1 MSTAPEEFAMNST
14 TEASHRGPGTFGR
27 NIPDSFGINLFAEDP
42 DLMPLLG
49 LYLDPQ
55 LLKSLAP
62 HLNRLGEMAGGEME
76 QLAST
81 ADKEGPR
88 LQPRTRTGVPT
99 SEVIYHPAYLELE
112 RIGYEQF
119 AMHAVSHVPG
129 MLGWPDVMPPLAKYV
144 LFYLYGQVE
153 HGLTCPL
160 NMTDAFTRTLKKHGS
175 PELIEKYLSR
185 LTTLD
190 MKQLL
195 QGGMLVT
202 EQHAG
207 SDVSQ
212 TETEAHLENGVWKL
226 RGQKWFCSNASADL
240 MLVLARPDTAPS
252 GWAGVS
258 LFLMPK
264 HKDDGS
270 HNDYRIVALKDKVC
284 TKSMATGEIQ
294 MEGAE
299 AYLMGEVGR
308 GFQQI
313 AEMMSASRMS
323 NSIRSAAL
331 MRRAYTESR
340 HFARNRLAFGKPIDQ
355 LPLMRKQLSKM
366 EVVVEQGR
374 SFAFHTAEI
383 LRRAD
388 EGEPGMEKLVR
399 ILTPLAKYRVCR
411 DARKVTADAM
421 EAHGGIGII
430 EEWPHSRLMRDS
442 FTMTIGEGTATVNA
456 LDVYRCIQ
464 KQDTLSAFEAH
475 FQALLGEVS
484 DQDLQ
489 QKLTRRLQ
497 KIVPF
502 VRDCALQ
509 RHEELAREA
518 SSSLFHLGSTIIIA
532 WEASHA
538 GLEHRLDYARAIL
551 HHRLDGQFPRLFGMM
566 ATDLDR

>member
-1 MSTAPEEFAMNST
+1 MT
-14 TEASHRGPGTFGR
+14 TLTHKPPEASARAPKPFGR
-27 NIPDSFGINLFAEDP
+27 NIPDSYGLNLCAEDR
-42 DLMPLLG
+42 DLMPLLA
-49 LYLDPQ
+49 LYLEPQ
-55 LLKSLAP
+55 LLQTLAP
-62 HLNRLGEMAGGEME
+62 HLHRLGAMAGGEME
-76 QLAST
+76 TLASI

-88 LQPRTRTGVPT
+88 LQARTRTGVPS
-99 SEVIYHPAYLELE
+99 SEVIYHPAYQELE
-112 RIGYEQF
+112 RIGYSEF
-119 AMHAVSHVPG
+119 GMHAVSHVPG
-129 MLGWPDVMPPLAKYV
+129 LFGWPQTLPPLAKYV

-160 NMTDAFTRTLKKHGS
+160 NMTDAFTRTLKKYGS
-175 PELIEKYLSR
+175 AELIERYLPR
-185 LTTLD
+185 LTSLD
-190 MKQLL
+190 MQQLY

-212 TETEAHLENGVWKL
+212 TETEARLDDGVWRL
-226 RGQKWFCSNASADL
+226 WGQKWFCSNASADL
-240 MLVLARPDTAPS
+240 MLVLARPDTAPA

-264 HKDDGS
+264 RKDDGA
-270 HNDYRIVALKDKVC
+270 HNDYRIIALKDKVC

-299 AYLMGEVGR
+299 AHLIGEVGR

-340 HFARNRLAFGKPIDQ
+340 HFARHRIAFGRPIEQ
-355 LPLMRKQLSKM
+355 LPLMRVQLQKM

-388 EGEPGMEKLVR
+388 EGDEAMGRLLR
-399 ILTPLAKYRVCR
+399 IMTPLAKYRVCR

-421 EAHGGIGII
+421 EAHGGVGII
-430 EEWPHSRLMRDS
+430 EEWPHARLMRDT

-464 KQDTLSAFEAH
+464 KQDTLGAFEAH
-475 FQALLGEVS
+475 FEALLGEVG
-484 DQDLQ
+484 DAELQ
-489 QKLTRRLQ
+489 QQLTRRLR
-497 KIVPF
+497 KILPF

-509 RHEELAREA
+509 RREELAREA
-518 SSSLFHLGSTIIIA
+518 ASSLYHLGSAIIIA
-532 WEASHA
+532 WEAAHP
-538 GLEHRLDYARAIL
+538 GLAHRLDYARAIV
-551 HHRLDGQFPRLFGMM
+551 HHRLDAQFPRLFGMM
-566 ATDLDR
+566 ASDLDR

>member
-1 MSTAPEEFAMNST
+1 MNPSTHKTAAPSAS
-14 TEASHRGPGTFGR
+14 EAARHAKPFGR
-27 NIPDSFGINLFAEDP
+27 NIPDSYGLNLFAEDR
-42 DLMPLLG
+42 DLMPLLR

-55 LLKSLAP
+55 LLQVLEP
-62 HLNRLGEMAGGEME
+62 QLHRLGGMAGGEME
-76 QLAST
+76 RLAST
-81 ADKEGPR
+81 ADKETPR
-88 LQPRTRTGVPT
+88 LLARTRIGVPS

-112 RIGYEQF
+112 RIGYSEF
-119 AMHAVSHVPG
+119 GLHAVSHVPG
-129 MLGWPDVMPPLAKYV
+129 LFGWPQTMPPLAKYV

-160 NMTDAFTRTLKKHGS
+160 NMTDAFTRTLKKYGS
-175 PELIEKYLSR
+175 PELIEKYVPR
-185 LTTLD
+185 LTSRD
-190 MKQLL
+190 MAQLY

-212 TETEAHLENGVWKL
+212 TETEARFEDGVWKL

-264 HKDDGS
+264 RKDDGT
-270 HNDYRIVALKDKVC
+270 HNDYRIVALKDKIC

-299 AYLMGEVGR
+299 AYLIGEVGR

-323 NSIRSAAL
+323 NSVRSAAL

-340 HFARNRLAFGKPIDQ
+340 HFARHRIAFGKPIEQ
-355 LPLMRKQLSKM
+355 LPLMRVQLQKM

-388 EGEPGMEKLVR
+388 AGDATMQSLVR
-399 ILTPLAKYRVCR
+399 IMTPLAKYRVCR

-475 FQALLGEVS
+475 FETLLGEVA
-484 DQDLQ
+484 DDELRR
-489 QKLTRRLQ
+489 KLTRRQ
-497 KIVPF
+497 RKIIPF

-509 RHEELAREA
+509 RREELAREA
-518 SSSLFHLGSTIIIA
+518 ASSLYHLGSAIIVA
-532 WEASHA
+532 WEAAHP
-538 GLEHRLDYARAIL
+538 GLAHRLDYARAIVL
-551 HHRLDGQFPRLFGMM
+551 HRLDAQFPRLFGML
-566 ATDLDR
+566 ASDLDRP